1 MSRLRDSNQS
11 HPNFTLPIGPTSST
25 ELVVCSPVTASFP
38 MTLLTLVSRQIWPQ
52 VIAVAAE
59 RPTAVVL
66 LHTDNAAM
74 SQRPAERLKHLLESQ
89 GLLRPGNVHLHL
101 IPGTPITDCIEAIG
115 AAAEAHS
122 LGPENCRMHL
132 TGGTKLL
139 NMAAVEWC
147 RICSNPSFYLDN
159 PGGRQQI
166 VPFHFESGHL
176 VQGLP
181 KPISPDT
188 TNLIDPLALLKCQ
201 LDDEDVTEDGQ
212 TLTLSSKGQDTPLSS
227 LPQLID
233 QERNRRG
240 TGKPSLIERLLEMKG
255 PTPEARAGDLLELA
269 TAFALLK
276 SGPICVQ
283 RGVTHKSRNRSNSL
297 NDSGELDLVF
307 NWNGRLWIVD
317 CKDRIDAEDRVES
330 LRDELFSAGIS
341 SKADQLLKALA
352 GELKDKELKTL
363 KEDIAALADAGGLQG
378 KALIVRREKL
388 PSQAEDYARTRK
400 LAVVLAERLHLDLP
414 QHLAG

>member
-1 MSRLRDSNQS
+1 
-11 HPNFTLPIGPTSST
+11 
-25 ELVVCSPVTASFP
+25 

-52 VIAVAAE
+52 VIAIAAE
-59 RPTAVVL
+59 KPDAVVL
-66 LHTDNAAM
+66 LHTDNGRE

-89 GLLRPGNVHLHL
+89 GLIRPGNVHLHP
-101 IPGTPITDCIEAIG
+101 IPGTPVADCIEAIG
-115 AAAEAHS
+115 AAAETHS
-122 LGPENCRMHL
+122 LGPDNSRMHL

-147 RICSNPSFYLDN
+147 RDCGNPNFYLD
-159 PGGRQQI
+159 GQEGRQRI
-166 VPFHFESGHL
+166 VPFHFEGGHL
-176 VQGLP
+176 VQGP
-181 KPISPDT
+181 AKPIAPDT
-188 TNLIDPLALLKCQ
+188 TNFIDPLALLKCQ
-201 LDDEDVTEDGQ
+201 FDDEDVTEDGQ

-255 PTPEARAGDLLELA
+255 PTPEPRAGDLLELA

-276 SGPICVQ
+276 SGPIRVQ
-283 RGVTHKSRNRSNSL
+283 RGVTHKSRNRSSSL

-317 CKDRIDAEDRVES
+317 CKDRIDAEDRVGQ
-330 LRDELFSAGIS
+330 LRNELFRVGIS
-341 SKADQLLKALA
+341 SKADLLLKGLA
-352 GELKDKELKTL
+352 AELKDKELKTL

-400 LAVVLAERLHLDLP
+400 LDVVLADQLHLQLP
-414 QHLAG
+414 RLLSK

>member
-1 MSRLRDSNQS
+1 
-11 HPNFTLPIGPTSST
+11 
-25 ELVVCSPVTASFP
+25 

-52 VIAVAAE
+52 VIAIAGE
-59 RPTAVVL
+59 KPDAVIL
-66 LHTDNAAM
+66 LHTDNGRE

-89 GLLRPGNVHLHL
+89 GLIRAGNVHLHL

-122 LGPENCRMHL
+122 LGPDNSRMHL

-147 RICSNPSFYLDN
+147 RDCGNPSFYLD
-159 PGGRQQI
+159 GQEGRQRI
-166 VPFHFESGHL
+166 VPFHFEGGHL
-176 VQGLP
+176 VQGP
-181 KPISPDT
+181 ARPIAPET
-188 TNLIDPLALLKCQ
+188 TNFIDPLALLKCQ
-201 LDDEDVTEDGQ
+201 LDDEDITEDGQ
-212 TLTLSSKGQDTPLSS
+212 TLALSPKGQDTPLSS

-233 QERNRRG
+233 QDRGRRG
-240 TGKPSLIERLLEMKG
+240 TGKPSLIERLLDAKG
-255 PTPEARAGDLLELA
+255 PAPEPRAGDLLELA

-276 SGPICVQ
+276 SGPIRVQ

-297 NDSGELDLVF
+297 NDSGEFDLVF

-317 CKDRIDAEDRVES
+317 CKDRIDAEDRVGQ
-330 LRDELFSAGIS
+330 LRNELFMAGIS
-341 SKADQLLKALA
+341 SRADQLLKALSD
-352 GELKDKELKTL
+352 ELKDKELKTL

-400 LAVVLAERLHLDLP
+400 LEVVLADQLHLKLP
-414 QHLAG
+414 GVLSS